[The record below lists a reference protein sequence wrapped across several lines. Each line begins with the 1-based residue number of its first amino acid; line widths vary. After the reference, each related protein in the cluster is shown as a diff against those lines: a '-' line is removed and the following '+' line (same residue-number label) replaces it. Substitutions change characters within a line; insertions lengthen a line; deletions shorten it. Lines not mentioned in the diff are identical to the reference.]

1 MAVNDINME
10 YIVGPVLALLFGL
23 KFTDYKVKQTEE
35 AIEIQYMEL
44 INEIEE
50 KAFESRKEL
59 ETKIL
64 DNNGV
69 ISQQTLKLMV
79 PVVTNV
85 QKINSQ
91 LGL

>member
-1 MAVNDINME
+1 ME
-10 YIVGPVLALLFGL
+10 YIVGPVLALLLGL
-23 KFTDYKVKQTEE
+23 KFTDYKVKQTEAAME
-35 AIEIQYMEL
+35 TQYMEL

-50 KAFESRKEL
+50 KVFQNSKEL

>member
-1 MAVNDINME
+1 ME
-10 YIVGPVLALLFGL
+10 YIVGPVLALLLGL
-23 KFTDYKVKQTEE
+23 KFTDYKVKQTEAAME
-35 AIEIQYMEL
+35 TQYMEL

-50 KAFESRKEL
+50 KVFENSKEL

>member
-1 MAVNDINME
+1 ME
-10 YIVGPVLALLFGL
+10 YIVGPVLALLLGL
-23 KFTDYKVKQTEE
+23 KFTNYKVKQTEAAME
-35 AIEIQYMEL
+35 TQYMEL

-50 KAFESRKEL
+50 KAFENSKEL
-59 ETKIL
+59 EKQIL

-91 LGL
+91 LGQ

>member
-1 MAVNDINME
+1 ME
-10 YIVGPVLALLFGL
+10 YIVGPVLALLLGL
-23 KFTDYKVKQTEE
+23 KFTNYKVKQTEAAME
-35 AIEIQYMEL
+35 TQYMEL

-50 KAFESRKEL
+50 KAFENSKEL
-59 ETKIL
+59 EKQIL

>member
-1 MAVNDINME
+1 ME
-10 YIVGPVLALLFGL
+10 YIVGPVLALLLGL
-23 KFTDYKVKQTEE
+23 KFTDYKVKQTEAAME
-35 AIEIQYMEL
+35 TQYMEL

-50 KAFESRKEL
+50 KVFENSKDL

>member
-1 MAVNDINME
+1 ME
-10 YIVGPVLALLFGL
+10 YILVPVLALLLGL
-23 KFTDYKVKQTEE
+23 KFTDYKVKQTEAAME
-35 AIEIQYMEL
+35 TQYMEL

-50 KAFESRKEL
+50 KVFENSKEL
-59 ETKIL
+59 EQKIL